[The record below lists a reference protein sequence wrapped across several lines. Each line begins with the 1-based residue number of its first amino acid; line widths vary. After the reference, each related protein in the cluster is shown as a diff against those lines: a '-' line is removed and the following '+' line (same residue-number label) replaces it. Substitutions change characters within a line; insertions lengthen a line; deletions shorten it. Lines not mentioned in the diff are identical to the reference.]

1 MEVKKMIKLNELN
14 KEELKKTFAS
24 SKELKQV
31 TRDRIIENEFYFID
45 EKLDIIKKGL
55 NNYNF
60 GLWEK
65 CWYDITTDEEI
76 IQNVIKEYVKNY
88 SSSER
93 VLELVEKNIFTEKT
107 LKFLI
112 QDDVLTSI
120 QYLEDLKES
129 DLFDEFSEFII
140 NDLDNYFIQ
149 DEKLIKIVEV

>member
-1 MEVKKMIKLNELN
+1 MIKLNELN
-14 KEELKKTFAS
+14 KEELKKIFAR
-24 SKELKQV
+24 SKELKEM
-31 TRDRIIENEFYFID
+31 TEDRIIENEFFFIE
-45 EKLDIIKKGL
+45 EKLEIIKKAL

-60 GLWEK
+60 AMWEK
-65 CWYDITTDEEI
+65 CFFEIVEDREI

-120 QYLEDLKES
+120 RYLEDLKES